1 MGLFSKTTQSAG
13 WMALNF
19 QQEGVSIAHV
29 LTHPNALPEVT
40 LCVLSPGNASD
51 ASALEKLGKEAH
63 LSRYRCT
70 TLLNQA
76 EYQMLL
82 VEAPNVPPEE
92 LKTAMRWRVKDML
105 DYHIDDATLD
115 VLDIPADKN
124 AASRNHS
131 MYAVA
136 APNQVI
142 QKRIS
147 LFEQSKIP
155 LGVIDVP
162 EMAQRNIANLVEK
175 EGRGIAMLAFNSEGG
190 LLTISAAGE
199 LYLSRRIE
207 ITLAQLSDSS
217 GEQQVHFFER
227 VALELQRS
235 FDHFDR
241 QFHYVA
247 LSRLILAPLPQKVS
261 LKDYLSTN
269 LYVPVASLNLET
281 LLDFSN
287 TPELKQLD
295 RQAIHFHTLGA
306 ALRVEEKIL

>member
-1 MGLFSKTTQSAG
+1 MGLFSRTTQSAG

-19 QQEGVSIAHV
+19 QPEGISIAHV
-29 LTHPNALPEVT
+29 VRHANALPEVT
-40 LCVLSPGNASD
+40 QCVLSAGNASD

-63 LSRYRCT
+63 ISRYRCT
-70 TLLNQA
+70 TLLNPT
-76 EYQMLL
+76 EYQMLV
-82 VEAPNVPPEE
+82 VEAPNVPPDE
-92 LKTAMRWRVKDML
+92 LKIAMRWRIKDML

-115 VLDIPADKN
+115 VLDIPPDKS

-142 QKRIS
+142 QKRIG
-147 LFEQSKIP
+147 LFEQSKIQ

-162 EMAQRNIANLVEK
+162 EMAQRNVANLVEK
-175 EGRGIAMLAFNSEGG
+175 EGRGIAVLAFNSEGG

-207 ITLAQLSDSS
+207 ISLAQLMESS
-217 GEQQVHFFER
+217 GAQQVHFFER

-247 LSRLILAPLPQKVS
+247 LSRLVLAPLPQKVL
-261 LKDYLSTN
+261 LKDYLATN

-295 RQAIHFHTLGA
+295 RQALHFHTLGA
-306 ALRVEEKIL
+306 ALRVEEKSL

>member
-1 MGLFSKTTQSAG
+1 
-13 WMALNF
+13 MALNF